1 MRSER
6 CLLFTLITCILG
18 AAFPFSDVSAQAGK
32 RRVPGLGDG
41 AGIEF
46 VVIVVRDIE
55 AAKDTYRDVLGFNFP
70 PKGDL
75 EVNPAVGIKGSAA
88 PLEKGGYLELTAI
101 DDLVKAKQNRPARVE
116 FLARRGEGVEAI
128 IFDIS
133 SAEETAGFLRARGFE
148 VADPRP
154 HPVRRVVTFG
164 GTYPKHLAARLVFF
178 EFADRAARQERI
190 RQAVAEGKRRQ
201 VNTAVGIEAVWV
213 VVDDLNAAVRAYGS
227 IGLST
232 GKKRE
237 FRHLGANG
245 QEIQT
250 GRGKIVLLK
259 PKSKGGSAASFLAE
273 QGEGIMGLSVE
284 VSSLRTA
291 RALLEKNT
299 SRKFSTYAGAYG
311 DSILIPAE
319 IAHGVW
325 IEMFQKSKAR

>member
-6 CLLFTLITCILG
+6 CPLLILIICILV
-18 AAFPFSDVSAQAGK
+18 AAFPFADVSAQADK
-32 RRVPGLGDG
+32 RRVSVLGDG
-41 AGIEF
+41 AGIEY
-46 VVIVVRDIE
+46 VVIAVRDIE

-70 PKGDL
+70 AKGK
-75 EVNPAVGIKGSAA
+75 VNVSSSGTKNSAA
-88 PLEKGGYLELTAI
+88 PLEKGGNVELSAI

-116 FLARRGEGVEAI
+116 FLARRGEGAETIV
-128 IFDIS
+128 FDIP
-133 SAEETAGFLRARGFE
+133 SAEETVGFLRSRGFE

-154 HPVRRVVTFG
+154 HPVRRVVTFFRS
-164 GTYPKHLAARLVFF
+164 TYPKHLATELVFF
-178 EFADRAARQERI
+178 EFADRAAREERI